1 MHAWV
6 ERNQNGAGLTSHHLI
21 NRRRILSIQIDL
33 KKNRR
38 RGRKKRK
45 EKEERKKHP
54 HFQVF
59 SDIRQ
64 SADNVRYSDLL
75 QSIIENKIDIKCT
88 GLIFE
93 SRTIKASCKSEDKVL
108 FLGKCMLFRS
118 IHSFWGGDW
127 TRQVQPQLQLSVLIA
142 IADINEQALF

>member
-75 QSIIENKIDIKCT
+75 QSVIENKIDIKCT

>member
-1 MHAWV
+1 M
-6 ERNQNGAGLTSHHLI
+6 
-21 NRRRILSIQIDL
+21 
-33 KKNRR
+33 
-38 RGRKKRK
+38 
-45 EKEERKKHP
+45 
-54 HFQVF
+54 F

-75 QSIIENKIDIKCT
+75 QSVIENKIDIKCT